1 MVGWTVVQ
9 FKNTSLLW
17 FIALCCMSS
26 LMTTSL
32 LKTSF
37 TELIQ
42 KYAFQKIMLSIQ
54 EFSSLACAVLLM
66 VILGFVIKINKS
78 LLSRDA
84 RLPEP
89 ICRSEKAKC
98 LRNEENYKYNYSFPC
113 NCRQAREHDE
123 RQ

>member
-26 LMTTSL
+26 LMITSL

-42 KYAFQKIMLSIQ
+42 KYAFLKIMLSIQ

-98 LRNEENYKYNYSFPC
+98 AEKR
-113 NCRQAREHDE
+113 REL
-123 RQ
+123 QVQLQLPV